1 MCGATSDLC
10 GHCHPAM
17 SGEAANI
24 KAEAEL
30 ISCPH
35 CRAQLTFGRSR
46 TPLIDACGFES
57 YHLDCDTCGTPLG
70 GIVDPADDALL
81 LSAQAG

>member
-1 MCGATSDLC
+1 MTN
-10 GHCHPAM
+10 CHPAM
-17 SGEAANI
+17 SGETPNATAATA
-24 KAEAEL
+24 AETQVIA
-30 ISCPH
+30 CPH

-70 GIVDPADDALL
+70 GVIDPADDALL
-81 LSAQAG
+81 LSALAG